1 MKEFEN
7 HEANVLEYH
16 FKNRLNDDKT
26 EQEQT
31 QEAILEY
38 RIKEQQVNKYLR
50 ATKAKIKK
58 I

>member
-16 FKNRLNDDKT
+16 FKNRLNDDKN
-26 EQEQT
+26 EEEQT

-38 RIKEQQVNKYLR
+38 RIKESQVNKYL
-50 ATKAKIKK
+50 KANRIKK
-58 I
+58 SK

>member
-38 RIKEQQVNKYLR
+38 RIKE
-50 ATKAKIKK
+50 
-58 I
+58 

>member
-16 FKNRLNDDKT
+16 FKNRLNDDKN
-26 EQEQT
+26 EEEQT

-38 RIKEQQVNKYLR
+38 RIKESQVNKYL
-50 ATKAKIKK
+50 KANTIKK
-58 I
+58 SK

>member
-16 FKNRLNDDKT
+16 FKNRLNDDKN
-26 EQEQT
+26 EEEQT

-38 RIKEQQVNKYLR
+38 RIKEQQVNKYL
-50 ATKAKIKK
+50 KSNKIKK
-58 I
+58 SK

>member
-16 FKNRLNDDKT
+16 FKNRLIDDKN
-26 EQEQT
+26 EEDQT

-38 RIKEQQVNKYLR
+38 RIKE
-50 ATKAKIKK
+50 
-58 I
+58 